1 MKLNELIQQNNEKRK
16 LLNEENEKYYTS
28 MVVYLRTDLTLSEQH
43 AEEVLMEM
51 LDHMIAAQHE
61 GKTAAEVFGHDPKS
75 YADELI
81 EQLPQE
87 EKRDMVKFIGQ
98 LAFTLMGWFLVS
110 RGLIL
115 LLFTSFTTVSTTV
128 YMIPTLII
136 LALIGLSVVIGVK
149 LIFGLIR
156 RSVFNKNANGK
167 MDIIKAGLF
176 GAVSFAVI
184 IAANM
189 FIPDFGPSFE
199 FPASA
204 SLGAGGLML
213 LVSWLMKRNNK

>member
-16 LLNEENEKYYTS
+16 LLTKENEKYYTS

-51 LDHMIAAQHE
+51 LDHMIAAQNE
-61 GKTAAEVFGHDPKS
+61 GKTAIDVFGDDPKS
-75 YADELI
+75 YAEELI

-98 LAFTLMGWFLVS
+98 LTFTLMGWFLVS
-110 RGLIL
+110 RGLLL

-136 LALIGLSVVIGVK
+136 LTLIGLIVVIGVK
-149 LIFGLIR
+149 LIFDLIR
-156 RSVFNKNANGK
+156 RSLFNENESDKK
-167 MDIIKAGLF
+167 DMIKAGLF
-176 GAVSFAVI
+176 GVVSFALI
-184 IAANM
+184 ISANM
-189 FIPDFGPSFE
+189 FIPDFGSSFD

>member
-1 MKLNELIQQNNEKRK
+1 MTLNELIQQNNEKRK

-51 LDHMIAAQHE
+51 LDHMIDAQNE

-75 YADELI
+75 YADKLI

-115 LLFTSFTTVSTTV
+115 LLFTSFTTVNTTV
-128 YMIPTLII
+128 YMIPTMII
-136 LALIGLSVVIGVK
+136 LVLIGLSVVIGVK

-156 RSVFNKNANGK
+156 RSVFNENANGK
-167 MDIIKAGLF
+167 MGMIKAGLF

-199 FPASA
+199 FPTSA

-213 LVSWLMKRNNK
+213 LVSWLMKRNTK